1 MFNKGAMAVLNV
13 FLGCKFDRRGGYV
26 VFSKKIFVAD
36 SNEIAVSYCLG

>member
-1 MFNKGAMAVLNV
+1 MFFWGANSIE
-13 FLGCKFDRRGGYV
+13 GGGGYV